1 MELLDRLLGHDQWT
15 TARCLELSR
24 DLTDDELDQP
34 FDIGHRTLRATYA
47 HMIYNV
53 GFWTSL
59 MVGETPAAKPDSPLL
74 AEMAAVHERTYPAF
88 AALSQRLCEEG
99 CLDET
104 FPDHYGI
111 TQTFGATIIQV
122 ILHNHQHRND
132 VLHILQRLGV
142 PDLPDGDPQ
151 EWEHLTGRTPWRS

>member
-24 DLTDDELDQP
+24 DLTDDLLDQP
-34 FDIGHRTLRATYA
+34 FDIGHRTLRATFA

-53 GFWTSL
+53 GFWTRL
-59 MVGETPAAKPDSPLL
+59 MLGETPGDHPESPSL
-74 AEMAAVHERTYPAF
+74 AEMTEVHERTYPDF
-88 AALSQRLCEEG
+88 ADLAHQLCEEG
-99 CLDET
+99 RLDKT
-104 FPDHYGI
+104 FTDHYGI

-122 ILHNHQHRND
+122 ILHNHQHRGD

-151 EWEHLTGRTPWRS
+151 EWEHFTGQTPWRS

>member
-1 MELLDRLLGHDQWT
+1 MELLDRLLGHDEWT
-15 TARCLELSR
+15 TERCLELCR
-24 DLTDDELDQP
+24 DLTEDQLDQP
-34 FDIGHRTLRATYA
+34 FDIGHRTLRATFA

-59 MVGETPAAKPDSPLL
+59 MTGDTPAANPESPSL
-74 AEMAAVHERTYPAF
+74 AEMTEVHERTYLVF
-88 AALSQRLCEEG
+88 ADLANRLCG
-99 CLDET
+99 DGRLDET
-104 FPDHYGI
+104 FTDHYGI

-122 ILHNHQHRND
+122 ILHNHQHRSD
-132 VLHILQRLGV
+132 VLHILQRLDV